1 MTNAHSLLAS
11 GNGVIET
18 RGQKSC
24 DMILNERILRLM
36 VVLAEELHFGRASER
51 LHVSQPALS
60 GTLKLLESDLGVRL
74 FKRSSRKVELTEAG
88 QVLASEAQRLI
99 KESEQA
105 VALVRGSSPEIL
117 APLRVGYPAS
127 MNLNWLGALIS
138 GARQCGMPGTDIQ
151 FINCAAASLHE
162 ELAKGNLH
170 AAFFTGSAQQN
181 DFPDLAWVHL
191 FREAFI
197 AAVPASHGLAG
208 SPLLGIEQLHD
219 QPVVWLRRDVDPLL
233 HDSFMS
239 ICAAQGYRPK
249 IVQEAGTFYECLQF
263 AREEVGLTFLP
274 LSMKTEYTDQ
284 SISFARLSGILTL
297 EYSLAYTISCPFPV
311 VQRFVHLIQRHL
323 PA

>member
-1 MTNAHSLLAS
+1 
-11 GNGVIET
+11 
-18 RGQKSC
+18 
-24 DMILNERILRLM
+24 MILNERILRLM

-88 QVLASEAQRLI
+88 QVLATEAQRLI

-117 APLRVGYPAS
+117 VPLRVGYPAS
-127 MNLNWLGALIS
+127 MNLAWLGAVIS
-138 GARQCGMPGTDIQ
+138 EARQCGMPGTDLQ
-151 FINCAAASLHE
+151 FTNCAATSLHE

-170 AAFFTGSAQQN
+170 AAFFAGSVQEN

-191 FREAFI
+191 FREAFV
-197 AAVPASHGLAG
+197 AALPSSHGLAG
-208 SPLLGIEQLHD
+208 SSVLGIEQLHD

-233 HDSFMS
+233 HDSFIS
-239 ICAAQGYRPK
+239 LCAAQGYRPR

-263 AREEVGLTFLP
+263 ARQEVGLTFVP
-274 LSMKTEYTDQ
+274 LFMKREYDDK
-284 SISFARLSGILTL
+284 SVSFIQPSGALTL
-297 EYSLAYTISCPFPV
+297 EYTLAYTRSCFLLV
-311 VQRFVHLIQRHL
+311 IDRFVHLIQQHL
-323 PA
+323 PAGR

>member
-1 MTNAHSLLAS
+1 
-11 GNGVIET
+11 
-18 RGQKSC
+18 
-24 DMILNERILRLM
+24 MILNERILRLM

-88 QVLASEAQRLI
+88 QVLANEAQRLI

-117 APLRVGYPAS
+117 VPLRVGYPAS
-127 MNLNWLGALIS
+127 MNLTWLGALI
-138 GARQCGMPGTDIQ
+138 AETRQSGMPGTDVQ
-151 FINCAAASLHE
+151 FTNCAAASLHE

-170 AAFFTGSAQQN
+170 AAFFAGSAQES

-197 AAVPASHGLAG
+197 AALPSRHGLAG
-208 SPLLGIEQLHD
+208 SSALGIEQLHD
-219 QPVVWLRRDVDPLL
+219 QPVVWLRRDADPLL

-239 ICAAQGYRPK
+239 MCGAQGYRPK
-249 IVQEAGTFYECLQF
+249 IVQEAGSFYECLQF
-263 AREEVGLTFLP
+263 AREEVGLTFVP
-274 LSMKTEYTDQ
+274 LFMKTEYADK
-284 SISFARLSGILTL
+284 SVSFVHLPDVLTL
-297 EYSLAYTISCPFPV
+297 EYALAYARSCLLPV
-311 VQRFVHLIQRHL
+311 IERFVHLIEHHL
-323 PA
+323 PAGRY